1 MNWWSTATSIFQ
13 QERPTSIC
21 LIVLPPLSGACPLR
35 LMYTRQVYLFLSL
48 PFFPYMLFKWTSG
61 KKFNIGFG
69 CFEKVFSIFFF
80 WDITLC
86 NPGLLWRLGWPET
99 HLQFPPSSGIKGM
112 HHHASL
118 FLLSKEEIKEDNTRN
133 FNKPDAFVMK
143 SQVFLTQPGI

>member
-1 MNWWSTATSIFQ
+1 MQPWIAMK
-13 QERPTSIC
+13 
-21 LIVLPPLSGACPLR
+21 AR
-35 LMYTRQVYLFLSL
+35 L
-48 PFFPYMLFKWTSG
+48 
-61 KKFNIGFG
+61 
-69 CFEKVFSIFFF
+69 
-80 WDITLC
+80 
-86 NPGLLWRLGWPET
+86 PET